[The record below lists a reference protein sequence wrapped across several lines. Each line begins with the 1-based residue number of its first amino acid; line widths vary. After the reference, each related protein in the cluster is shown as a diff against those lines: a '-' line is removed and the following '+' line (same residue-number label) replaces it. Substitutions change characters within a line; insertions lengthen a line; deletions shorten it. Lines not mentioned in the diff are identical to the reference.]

1 MSIVQGFCVNKM
13 EFEEDSKLN
22 LFAGPLPVLIIIG
35 FLITLQ
41 KQSTQELAFSVI
53 F

>member
-1 MSIVQGFCVNKM
+1 M
-13 EFEEDSKLN
+13 EFAEDSNLN
-22 LFAGPLPVLIIIG
+22 LIMFAGPLPVLVIIG

-41 KQSTQELAFSVI
+41 KQSTQELAFSVSFAYLKNI